1 MKKLAKKIIRGI
13 KRPILPV
20 LDQVSLFRQNT
31 KLRKFRNI
39 HKDKDCVILGAG
51 PSLNQVP
58 HEFLDKCVVIG
69 TNLSFKY
76 YQPDYWF
83 VMDTQFSWLDE
94 GRKLCSD
101 NNIPAFMNW
110 LWASDKTNTIFANE
124 VTLHA
129 HKISVDQSP
138 NNKQLI
144 EQLTNAYNQPEYI
157 EKKGFTCVNS
167 VVSEGAIP
175 MANYMGFKRIFLA
188 GVDYYIPESGKF
200 HFTDDT
206 EKDVDVLNK
215 LRTRIEKKY
224 NTGEDLFG
232 IKKWAYEL
240 IKDTKLNGKVFNLSE
255 KSTIVNIPKVSYR
268 DVVF

>member
-1 MKKLAKKIIRGI
+1 MKKLAKKIIGRI
-13 KRPILPV
+13 KKPILPI
-20 LDQVSLFRQNT
+20 LAQISLFRQNT

-39 HKDKDCVILGAG
+39 HKGKDCVILGAG
-51 PSLNQVP
+51 PSLKEIP

-76 YQPDYWF
+76 YKPDYWF

-101 NNIPAFMNW
+101 NKIPAFINW
-110 LWASDKTNTIFANE
+110 LWAGNKSGKVYENE
-124 VTLHA
+124 ISLHA

-138 NNKQLI
+138 NNKQLT
-144 EQLTNAYNQPEYI
+144 EQLINAYNHPEYI
-157 EKKGFTCVNS
+157 ENKGFTCVNS

-188 GVDYYIPESGKF
+188 GVDYYIPKSGKF
-200 HFTDDT
+200 HFIDDT
-206 EKDVDVLNK
+206 AKDVTALND
-215 LRTRIEKKY
+215 LRTRLENRD
-224 NTGEDLFG
+224 NTGKDLFG

-240 IKDTKLNGKVFNLSE
+240 LKETKLNGKVFNLSQ
-255 KSTIVNIPKVSYR
+255 KSTIINIPKVHYE